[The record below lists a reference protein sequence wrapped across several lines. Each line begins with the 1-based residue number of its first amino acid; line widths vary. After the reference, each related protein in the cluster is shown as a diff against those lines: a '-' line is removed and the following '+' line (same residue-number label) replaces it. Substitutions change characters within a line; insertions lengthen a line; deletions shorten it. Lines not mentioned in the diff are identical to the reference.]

1 MTLLITQISL
11 SSKPDFLTGSS
22 SLVQFNQIPPVI
34 MIESYINQL
43 PSTTSFDHFSN
54 HTLLKTIVVYK
65 FELFNTTWVIW
76 KFLFLFSDQL
86 FLSSLS
92 CLYYFSFMP
101 MLFNFT
107 WSFLIHFLLPKPF
120 VTPCAHFPFHSFIFS
135 YPNSNHHELFPLM
148 LAIDELLD

>member
-92 CLYYFSFMP
+92 CLLFFFHANAFQFYLELSHSFFTSQAFCHSMCPFSIS
-101 MLFNFT
+101 LFNFL
-107 WSFLIHFLLPKPF
+107 SSQFQ
-120 VTPCAHFPFHSFIFS
+120 S
-135 YPNSNHHELFPLM
+135 HELFPLM